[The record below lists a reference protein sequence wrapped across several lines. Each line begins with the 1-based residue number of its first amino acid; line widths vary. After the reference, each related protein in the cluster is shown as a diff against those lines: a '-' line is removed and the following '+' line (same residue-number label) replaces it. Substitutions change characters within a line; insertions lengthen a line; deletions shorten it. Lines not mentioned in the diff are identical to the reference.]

1 MVKVVTYGTYDL
13 FHQGHYNLLK
23 RAKELGDYLV
33 VGITSDYFN
42 KCRGKFNVHDDLMTR
57 IKNVEKCGF
66 ADEIVV
72 EEYFGQKIDDIKKY
86 GIDIFT
92 VGDDWVG
99 HFDYLNE
106 YCKVVYLPRTKGIS
120 STQLR
125 NSNSVRIGIVGNE
138 KILDRLLAEMQFV
151 SGLEIAGIFVPE
163 NNTDEKLYKSQK
175 AKTLDVFQ
183 NFSKMLEQV
192 DAVYLN
198 NPLHERPKYIKQ
210 AIMDRRHVLTEFPF
224 CDEFDTAN
232 ELLVLAEQQGVVLME
247 ALKTAYCPCFGKLVS
262 LAKSGLIGDIIS
274 VDARFTQVLGDELEY
289 QIRIAG
295 GAVQSLAAY
304 PLLAIFK
311 LLGTNYNDVSF
322 FAHLKNDT
330 DILTRINFVFDKAIA
345 SAMVAVDAKSEGN
358 LVIAGT
364 KGYIYVPAPWWKT
377 EYFEVRYEDVNK
389 NNKYFYKFEG
399 EGLRYE
405 LVEFVKS
412 IQEKSN
418 NNLFLTSEEMLAESK
433 VLDLFLKN
441 KNVTLF

>member
-13 FHQGHYNLLK
+13 FHEGHYNLLK
-23 RAKELGDYLV
+23 RAKELGDYLI

-72 EEYFGQKIDDIKKY
+72 EEYFGQKIDDIKKFN
-86 GIDIFT
+86 IDIFT

-99 HFDYLNE
+99 HFDYLSE

-151 SGLEIAGIFVPE
+151 SGLEIVGIFIPE
-163 NNTDEKLYKSQK
+163 SKTENELYKSQK
-175 AKTLDVFQ
+175 AKTLEHFQ
-183 NFSKMLEQV
+183 NFSEMLEQV
-192 DAVYLN
+192 DAIYLD
-198 NPLHERPKYIKQ
+198 NPLKERAVYIKQ
-210 AIMDRRHVLTEFPF
+210 AILEKKHVLTEFPF
-224 CDEFDTAN
+224 CDDYETAN
-232 ELLVLAEQQGVVLME
+232 EILALAEQQDVVVME

-274 VDARFTQVLGDELEY
+274 VDARFTQVLGEELEN

-311 LLGTNYNDVSF
+311 LLGTNYKDILFYS
-322 FAHLKNDT
+322 HSKNKT
-330 DILTRINFVFDKAIA
+330 DIVTRINFVYDKAIA
-345 SAMVAVDAKSEGN
+345 SAMVAIDAKSEGN

-377 EYFEVRYEDVNK
+377 EFFEVRYEDVNK

-412 IQEKSN
+412 IQERGN
-418 NNLFLTSEEMLAESK
+418 NNLFLTNEEMLAESK
-433 VLDLFLKN
+433 VLDLFLK
-441 KNVTLF
+441 KRNVICF